1 MVKLFRTKFKYVR
14 KGLVL
19 GLKKILSAFFAVI
32 IISTIGLGCFCN
44 EVPKAAPTVT
54 VEPTGEKTFSTA
66 PSITA
71 PNENST
77 STTGTVLWVAIL
89 SLLGVIAVYMVINYI
104 RLKKEEKLRQ
114 ENELIKPKLI
124 ISTGYTKKDNYMD
137 S

>member
-1 MVKLFRTKFKYVR
+1 MVELFRTKFKYVR

-32 IISTIGLGCFCN
+32 IISTIGLGCFCK
-44 EVPKAAPTVT
+44 ETPEAMPTVT

-71 PNENST
+71 PDENST
-77 STTGTVLWVAIL
+77 STTGTILWVAIL
-89 SLLGVIAVYMVINYI
+89 SILGVIAVYMIINYI
-104 RLKKEEKLRQ
+104 RLKKEEKLRLD
-114 ENELIKPKLI
+114 NELIKPKLI
-124 ISTGYTKKDNYMD
+124 ISTGYTKKDNHMD